1 MNSAIYYQGKPLAQ
15 ASGEVADSLRLL
27 LSLYLQ
33 RRSFRSLN
41 HPPFITP
48 LPGYDYIECTTGG
61 SSGIPKVIRRRLTSW
76 IGSFDVNQQRFH
88 LNQDDRYAVLGDLNH
103 SLALYAVCESLHLG
117 LAIDIL
123 SGMRPRAQL
132 ERMTAQA
139 TRVLYVTPTQ
149 LRLLTALHVPCHTVR
164 LILCG
169 GSKLDPLLRRQAMRC
184 FPGAELY
191 EFYGASETSFITLA
205 DAQTPEGSVGKAYPG
220 VNIEIRHRQGD
231 IGEVWVNSPYLFEN
245 YCIGGSDDT
254 RQSAGYLTVGELG
267 RLDDQGYLWLS
278 GRKSRMV
285 TSSDKNVYPESVE
298 TLISQHI
305 GQALCAVIAHPDPL
319 RGHVLHAFIEGDNHA
334 GSERSLR
341 AAIRQ
346 QLGEEME
353 PRRFFYLPAL
363 PLLAS
368 GKPDLKKLES
378 YPLS

>member
-1 MNSAIYYQGKPLAQ
+1 MNTAVYYQGKPLAQ
-15 ASGEVADSLRLL
+15 ASGRVADSLRLL

-41 HPPFITP
+41 HPPFIQA
-48 LPGYDYIECTTGG
+48 LPGYNYIECTTGG
-61 SSGIPKVIRRRLTSW
+61 SSGTPKVIRRRLTSW
-76 IGSFDVNQQRFH
+76 LRSFDVNQQRFH
-88 LNQDDRYAVLGDLNH
+88 LSRDDRYAVFGELNH
-103 SLALYAVCESLHLG
+103 SLALYGVCESLHLG
-117 LAIDIL
+117 IEIDIL

-132 ERMTAQA
+132 DRLTASS

-149 LRLLTALHVPCHTVR
+149 LRLLVALDVPCQTVR

-184 FPGAELY
+184 FPAAELY
-191 EFYGASETSFITLA
+191 EFYGASETSFISLA
-205 DAQTPEGSVGKAYPG
+205 DALTPEGSVGKAYPG
-220 VNIEIRHRQGD
+220 VNIEIRHPQDD

-245 YCIGGSDDT
+245 YAEGSSDDT

-285 TSSDKNVYPESVE
+285 TSSDKNVYPEAVE

-305 GQALCAVIAHPDPL
+305 GQALCAVVASPDTL
-319 RGHVLHAFIEGDNHA
+319 RGYVLHAFIEGENHA
-334 GSERSLR
+334 GIERTLR

-346 QLGEEME
+346 QLGKEME
-353 PRRFFYLPAL
+353 PRRFFYLPAF